1 MHVDK
6 VNGMHN
12 KMPINSKGPDASQTE
27 KIFDFGIQNNNEG
40 LCIEHKDTNL
50 KEQYSL
56 ENIKKKYPE
65 GIYKYIEHDEQG
77 RHTFVATS
85 AQKQQSIIYQF
96 WKRDNSIT
104 ITESDNKTRTRKI
117 THINSSGDIEYVENK
132 QLNEDNTGEG
142 LRYNYTDETTAEL
155 KYNSLGEVIHE
166 VVKDKNGIILEEK
179 DSESG
184 THKIFHN
191 GVLYEISQRD
201 NKNRKYSHENL
212 FANMLYDDIKGL
224 GTGKEFA
231 KHLNMI
237 DKDIVLD
244 VLKDYEK
251 KMNESLISSI
261 LCEIG
266 LSKEQRLEYVKII
279 TKALSDVD
287 DVYCKDIAQKIN
299 REAEYQLNKIGFV
312 NTDYIELFLSK
323 LNKRKPFDS
332 KNSDTANGKI
342 DEDFKQGNIGD
353 CWLISSIMALS
364 LQPKGKKILEDSIQI
379 HEDGSVTVTLKGV
392 NKSYTFSAAEIN
404 GNNNLSHG
412 DPDVRA
418 IEMAIDNYF
427 YKERGINT
435 KLDID
440 GNDSH
445 LAFQILTGKNG
456 RTYTANLISSIK
468 ERYFGNTITE
478 KQIRDF
484 NKENHVVTVSN
495 NRDEIL
501 KLDDETT
508 LIPMHEYAVKRSD
521 SKNVYILDPQESFSK
536 EITVPKEKFIEFF
549 NGINEMD
556 L

>member
-1 MHVDK
+1 
-6 VNGMHN
+6 
-12 KMPINSKGPDASQTE
+12 
-27 KIFDFGIQNNNEG
+27 
-40 LCIEHKDTNL
+40 
-50 KEQYSL
+50 
-56 ENIKKKYPE
+56 
-65 GIYKYIEHDEQG
+65 
-77 RHTFVATS
+77 
-85 AQKQQSIIYQF
+85 
-96 WKRDNSIT
+96 
-104 ITESDNKTRTRKI
+104 
-117 THINSSGDIEYVENK
+117 
-132 QLNEDNTGEG
+132 
-142 LRYNYTDETTAEL
+142 
-155 KYNSLGEVIHE
+155 
-166 VVKDKNGIILEEK
+166 
-179 DSESG
+179 
-184 THKIFHN
+184 
-191 GVLYEISQRD
+191 
-201 NKNRKYSHENL
+201 
-212 FANMLYDDIKGL
+212 MLYDDIKGL

-521 SKNVYILDPQESFSK
+521 SKNVYILHPQESFSK